1 MKKLILITSLFLA
14 FYLVG
19 VGQTITG
26 PVLKKELAGKY
37 EGEQKKGLAQG
48 KGTATGKD
56 SYTGEFKA
64 GLPDGVG
71 VYTDSVGNVFKGTFK
86 FGLKEGKGEFTP
98 APSSGEKALTGY
110 WMEDKYMGK
119 DRVDP
124 YEIEHKEGSVQPR
137 IYSTGPGNVIDIT
150 VVDPVDN
157 SNIAATI
164 QLIGQ
169 GNARTDSSY
178 NKYFFEDVKFP
189 VEFDIRYQCRTKLG
203 MNSNSAMADNSIRIK
218 ITKPGK
224 WSITLKN

>member
-1 MKKLILITSLFLA
+1 MKKLILITVLFLV

-19 VGQTITG
+19 VSQTTSG

-37 EGEQKKGLAQG
+37 DGEQKKGLAQG
-48 KGTATGKD
+48 KGTASGKD

-71 VYTDSVGNVFKGTFK
+71 VYTDSLGNVYKGAFKY
-86 FGLKEGKGEFTP
+86 GLKEGKGEFTP
-98 APSSGEKALTGY
+98 KSSTGEKVMTGY
-110 WMEDKYMGK
+110 WMDDKYMGK

-124 YEIEHKEGSVQPR
+124 YEIMSKVGSVSPR

-150 VVDPVDN
+150 AIDPVDN
-157 SNIAATI
+157 ANIAATI

-169 GNARTDSSY
+169 GNARNDTSY

-189 VEFDIRYQCRTKLG
+189 VEFDIHYQCKSKMG
-203 MNSNSAMADNSIRIK
+203 MSGISGTVDNSIRIK
-218 ITKPGK
+218 ISKPGK